1 MGEQRIYDLKGLKQ
15 IFAGLIIG
23 MVAGAFMGVVANQTM
38 SKELGI
44 LSSILNA
51 AGTILL
57 IVSLV
62 MVIKGLGECNKYSFN
77 FGSARKYYI
86 LSVAA
91 NVALIAFECVV
102 VMKKGF
108 TWFDK
113 GLSDTATANMMI
125 WIMLILCAIQMVFN
139 ILTYRGIMFGC
150 SEISISN
157 GNEEMPVKCKK
168 AFKHYAIGTIGTVIA
183 ASIMLWVALRIIR
196 STIGKNIQPEFGL
209 GLVSLIAMLVFGVVC
224 IVAFIQML
232 NYISTTHKLYDGRP
246 IG

>member
-1 MGEQRIYDLKGLKQ
+1 MREQRVYDLKGLKW

-38 SKELGI
+38 SKELGS

-51 AGTILL
+51 AGIILL

-62 MVIKGLGECNKYSFN
+62 LVIKGLGECNKYSFN
-77 FGSARKYYI
+77 FGNARKYYI

-91 NVALIAFECVV
+91 NVALIVFECVV
-102 VMKKGF
+102 VMEKGF
-108 TWFDK
+108 TWFEK
-113 GLSDTATANMMI
+113 GLTDTATANLMI
-125 WIMLILCAIQMVFN
+125 GIMTILCAIQMVFN
-139 ILTYRGIMFGC
+139 LLTYRGIMFGC

-157 GNEEMPVKCKK
+157 ENEEMPVKCKK
-168 AFKHYAIGTIGTVIA
+168 AFNHYAIGTIGTFIA

-209 GLVSLIAMLVFGVVC
+209 GLVSLIAMLIFGVMC